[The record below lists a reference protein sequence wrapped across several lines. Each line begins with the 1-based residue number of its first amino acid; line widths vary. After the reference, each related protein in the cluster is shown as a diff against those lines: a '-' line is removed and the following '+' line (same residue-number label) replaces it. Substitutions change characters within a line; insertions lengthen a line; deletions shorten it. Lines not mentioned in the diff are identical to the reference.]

1 MSCQFSV
8 PLAPETREQ
17 SAKNSVDRKG
27 DASKINA
34 NLGWK
39 PEVTFEELVQI
50 MVDGD
55 IQLLEDERS
64 GRLVRVDR

>member
-1 MSCQFSV
+1 VGLNWEDYVRFD
-8 PLAPETREQ
+8 PKYTRPAE
-17 SAKNSVDRKG
+17 VDALMG
-27 DASKINA
+27 DASKINT